1 MRPVVVAAYGA
12 RRGWRRCGW
21 VPLQPVGDNIVII
34 LLGPEHSREGLSCYQ
49 FFIRYEFCGNDH
61 VVEIISLLA
70 ALLQQRIEISKR
82 RFELMFVAQRCQAKF
97 ESDGFTWVDGA
108 NVVCCR
114 FRSGGSRVH
123 SLAVAFNEV
132 RMERVLT
139 IGNRGR
145 YPIQSQGVG
154 FILGE

>member
-21 VPLQPVGDNIVII
+21 VPLQPVGDEIVII

-49 FFIRYEFCGNDH
+49 FFIRCEFCGNNH
-61 VVEIISLLA
+61 IVEIISLLA
-70 ALLQQRIEISKR
+70 ALLQQRIEINKGR
-82 RFELMFVAQRCQAKF
+82 VELMFVTQRGQAKF
-97 ESDGFTWVDGA
+97 DSDGLTWVDSA
-108 NVVCCR
+108 DVVCRR
-114 FRSGGSRVH
+114 FRAGSSRVH
-123 SLAVAFNEV
+123 GLAIAFNDV

-139 IGNRGR
+139 IGGRGR
-145 YPIQSQGVG
+145 YPVQSRGVG